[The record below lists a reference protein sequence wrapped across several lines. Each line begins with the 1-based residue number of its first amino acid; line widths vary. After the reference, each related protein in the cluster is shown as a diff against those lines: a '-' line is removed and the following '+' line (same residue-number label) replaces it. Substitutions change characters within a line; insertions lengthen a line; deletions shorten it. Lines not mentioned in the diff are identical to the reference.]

1 MRSSTVEPVRPAICA
16 ICAIAVVAAAVCLA
30 LAAACSGPGP
40 GASGASPGSRPAPAQ
55 DVVDK
60 AVRAV
65 GGRAAVEAATT
76 LILEGTGQVYYLGQG
91 REPDGESM
99 GLEIIR
105 FRRVIDLAGGRWR
118 DEADL
123 TPLYKTGYPQP
134 RHLITAVDGEVG
146 YDVGD
151 DGVAARTSAADARD
165 RRRELLHSPVGILRA
180 ALAPG
185 AAVSKRSRLGGRD
198 EVEIRTAGGE
208 VFTLAVDPR
217 SGLPAQVRSMTD
229 QANLGD
235 VEVVTDFAD
244 YRPAGALRLPARIT
258 SRMDRHLLAAL
269 RVSRT
274 VAGAAEADLAALAAP
289 DPVRSAAPPPQP
301 PRVAV
306 ERLAPG
312 VWLLHGEGHHSV
324 AVEFAD
330 HLTLIEAP
338 VDDARALAVI
348 AAARQLQPAKPLTHV
363 VMTHHHFDHSGGVR
377 AAIAEGLTVIAHEKA
392 ARFVEE
398 MAARKH
404 TIAPDALARRPRRL
418 QLERVSGRMV
428 MRDSLRTMELHA
440 VDTGHASTMLVA
452 YLPAERLL
460 VEVDLYTSPGEGAP
474 PPTWYPFAAPLVRAV
489 WAQKMDVDRVVPL
502 HRGIVS
508 FADLVAAAEKPAPA
522 R

>member
-1 MRSSTVEPVRPAICA
+1 MRSSTAEPVRPAICA
-16 ICAIAVVAAAVCLA
+16 ICAITVVAVAVCLA
-30 LAAACSGPGP
+30 LTAACSSPGM
-40 GASGASPGSRPAPAQ
+40 GASAASPAAAGST
-55 DVVDK
+55 DVVAA

-65 GGRAAVEAATT
+65 GGRAAVEAASS
-76 LILEGTGQVYYLGQG
+76 LVIEGTGQAYFLGQS
-91 REPDGESM
+91 REPDGQP
-99 GLEIIR
+99 LWFEITR

-118 DEADL
+118 DEAVL
-123 TPLYKTGYPQP
+123 TPRYPTGYPDP
-134 RHLITAVDGEVG
+134 RHMIMAVDGEVG

-151 DGVAARTSAADARD
+151 DGVAARATAADARD

-185 AAVSKRSRLGGRD
+185 AAVSRARRVGGRD

-208 VFTLAVDPR
+208 VFTLVVDPG

-229 QANLGD
+229 QPNLGD
-235 VEVVTDFAD
+235 VQMVTDFSD

-258 SRMDRHLLAAL
+258 SRMDRQLLADL
-269 RVSRT
+269 RVTRSVT
-274 VAGAAEADLAALAAP
+274 GAAETDLAALAAP
-289 DPVRSAAPPPQP
+289 DSVRSAAPPPQP

-306 ERLAPG
+306 ELLAPG

-330 HLTLIEAP
+330 HITLIEAP
-338 VDDARALAVI
+338 VDDARTLAVI
-348 AAARQLQPAKPLTHV
+348 AAARKLQPAKPLTQV

-404 TIAPDALARRPRRL
+404 TIAPDALARKPRRL
-418 QLERVSGRMV
+418 QMESVSGRMV
-428 MRDSLRTMELHA
+428 MRDALRTMELHA
-440 VDTGHASTMLVA
+440 VDTAHASTMLVA

-460 VEVDLYTSPGEGAP
+460 VEVDLYTAPADGAP
-474 PPTWYPFAAPLVRAV
+474 PPTWYPFAAPLLRAIQ
-489 WAQKMDVDRVVPL
+489 AQKMTVDRIVPL
-502 HRGIVS
+502 HRTMVS
-508 FADLVAAAEKPAPA
+508 YADLAAAAGQPRPA